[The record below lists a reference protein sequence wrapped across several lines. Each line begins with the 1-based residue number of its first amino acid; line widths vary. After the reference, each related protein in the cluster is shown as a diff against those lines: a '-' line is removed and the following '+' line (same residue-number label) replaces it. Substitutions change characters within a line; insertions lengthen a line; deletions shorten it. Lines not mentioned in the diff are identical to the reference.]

1 MKRRPE
7 SGRLVH
13 AVFYGTV
20 LLVAWIMWKVVQP
33 FALELGWAVVLALC
47 LNPIRL
53 RVEPR
58 LGRTKTALALVLGVL
73 VLVVVPI
80 VFVGHTLYDEGG
92 SGMQYAQ
99 QRLAAAGGAGGL
111 FHRFWEWLHARAP
124 FLPDEETA
132 IA

>member
-7 SGRLVH
+7 SGRLAQ

-20 LLVAWIMWKVVQP
+20 LLVAWIVWKVVQP
-33 FALELGWAVVLALC
+33 FVLEIGWAVVLAIC

-73 VLVVVPI
+73 VLV
-80 VFVGHTLYDEGG
+80 
-92 SGMQYAQ
+92 
-99 QRLAAAGGAGGL
+99 
-111 FHRFWEWLHARAP
+111 
-124 FLPDEETA
+124 
-132 IA
+132 